1 MASLK
6 DARGLAADLH
16 DLAGRLKSEVDRGSA
31 DFTKLVK
38 IADEIGESADH
49 VATTFEA
56 INRSLT
62 SLFEE
67 EAPSDGAG
75 ADAAPEEGGQGAAGA
90 TAAAESGS
98 GRAKDGD
105 GARGQKRGR
114 SKNR

>member
-31 DFTKLVK
+31 DFTKLVR
-38 IADEIGESADH
+38 IADEIGESADQ
-49 VATTFEA
+49 VATTYEA

-67 EAPSDGAG
+67 EPGDEGERGSSSDDGG
-75 ADAAPEEGGQGAAGA
+75 EGD
-90 TAAAESGS
+90 GS
-98 GRAKDGD
+98 ASTGRSRSPRGGD
-105 GARGQKRGR
+105 GARSEKRRGK
-114 SKNR
+114 KND

>member
-31 DFTKLVK
+31 DFTKLVQ
-38 IADEIGESADH
+38 IADEIGESADR

-56 INRSLT
+56 VNRSLT

-67 EAPSDGAG
+67 DPAEGQRGQSPDGG
-75 ADAAPEEGGQGAAGA
+75 GEGGDGSRAAGR
-90 TAAAESGS
+90 SRS
-98 GRAKDGD
+98 GRRKDADGTRSEKRRGAKSD
-105 GARGQKRGR
+105 
-114 SKNR
+114 

>member
-31 DFTKLVK
+31 DFTRLVQ
-38 IADEIGESADH
+38 IADEIGESADQ

-67 EAPSDGAG
+67 EPGDEGERRPSRDDGG
-75 ADAAPEEGGQGAAGA
+75 EGGDG
-90 TAAAESGS
+90 SGS
-98 GRAKDGD
+98 AGRSRSRRAQDGD
-105 GARGQKRGR
+105 GARGEKRRGK
-114 SKNR
+114 KND